1 MLISKDP
8 LSSEILTYTHQAF
21 KSLTRAKN
29 LSIDPLTTLLPS
41 SPNLLL
47 RYLLFPLTSSH
58 NSLLNQQPIYLNS
71 YCAFI
76 YSPSLR
82 NNLSAAY
89 FSNFP
94 YLEQFH
100 LSAQNKARYHLANEY
115 TLFFKTELAFHFLKV
130 IFKGQTN
137 NLNLYIWL
145 SAHQSSLK
153 ENEALTQQKQ
163 PTFL

>member
-1 MLISKDP
+1 M
-8 LSSEILTYTHQAF
+8 TF
-21 KSLTRAKN
+21 
-29 LSIDPLTTLLPS
+29 
-41 SPNLLL
+41 
-47 RYLLFPLTSSH
+47 SH
-58 NSLLNQQPIYLNS
+58 NSRLNYQPIYLIN
-71 YCAFI
+71 C
-76 YSPSLR
+76 SPSLR

-115 TLFFKTELAFHFLKV
+115 TLFFKTELAFHFLKI

>member
-1 MLISKDP
+1 MLLGGSFLYYYYS
-8 LSSEILTYTHQAF
+8 LSFRVKTYV
-21 KSLTRAKN
+21 
-29 LSIDPLTTLLPS
+29 LSIVWYLVLTTLYTV
-41 SPNLLL
+41 PNILI
-47 RYLLFPLTSSH
+47 
-58 NSLLNQQPIYLNS
+58 PICLIN
-71 YCAFI
+71 C
-76 YSPSLR
+76 SPSLR